1 MAQTSSNVGMS
12 AKEYAKKQLG
22 DLDLSYLNAER
33 DNAQNVYNTSKNSL
47 ETNFNN

>member
-22 DLDLSYLNAER
+22 DLET
-33 DNAQNVYNTSKNSL
+33 QNEIMLKIHITLQKIL
-47 ETNFNN
+47 